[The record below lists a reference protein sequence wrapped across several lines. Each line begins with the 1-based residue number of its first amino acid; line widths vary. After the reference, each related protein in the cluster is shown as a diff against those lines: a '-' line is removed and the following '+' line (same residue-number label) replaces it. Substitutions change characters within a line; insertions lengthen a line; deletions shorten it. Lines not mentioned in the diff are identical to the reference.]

1 MIRMQGFEKLGVFYL
16 GRLYDIKKGSPLKEL
31 LLYDSKDLV
40 THAVCIGMTGSGK
53 TGLCISLIEEAAI
66 DNVPAILIDPK
77 GDVTNLLLT
86 FPRLQGQD
94 FLPWINEEDARK
106 KGLSPEEF
114 AEQQAALWREGLQ
127 KWGQDGNRIQR
138 LRDSAEFLIYTPGS
152 NAGLQIS
159 ILKSF
164 ATPPIEIIQDEE
176 LLQERINTTVTSL
189 LSLLGIEADPIKSR
203 EHILI
208 SNILAQCWRQ
218 GEDLDL
224 GRLIQLI
231 QSPPLK
237 RIGVLDLESFYPSK
251 DRFELAL
258 RLNNLLAAPGF
269 SLWLEG
275 DPLDVGQL
283 LYSPSGKPRISI
295 FYIAHLND
303 AQRMFFVS
311 LLLNQIVGWMR
322 TQSGTTSLRA
332 ILYIDEVFG
341 YLPPVANPPSK
352 LPLITLLKQARA
364 FGLGVVLATQNPID
378 LDYKALSNAGTW
390 FLGRLQT
397 ERDKERVLD
406 GLEGV
411 ALASQ
416 KGFSRQYFDRVLSG
430 LGKRIFLM
438 NNVHEDAPAVFET
451 RWAMSY
457 LRGPLTREQIKMLVE
472 PMKRQQKLLISPQT
486 TSKLSPAVASPA
498 PSALTMTSKKP
509 IIPPGIREYYMPYK
523 KDIGKQISMIYQ
535 PMLIGAAQIQYS
547 VPKEGIYT
555 TVEKVFITPVS
566 DKPIPVNWDEAKE
579 VDVKVPDLLEEPP
592 EDLPYTDLPP
602 AATNAKNYAYWE
614 KDFSNWLLRTQKLQL
629 FRSPSLNE
637 LSQFGETERDFRI
650 RLQQIAREKR
660 DQQVEKLRQKY
671 ASALARL
678 DERIRRAKMV
688 LEEQQAQA
696 KSREYEAAV
705 SIGETILGSFLGR
718 KSSTRATRATR
729 EISRTM
735 KEKRDK
741 EKAEEN
747 LKALQQEREKLE
759 AQFQSEINTIETKI
773 NPLTETFE
781 TVWYT
786 ATKTGIN
793 IQLVALVWVPS
804 NIN

>member
-86 FPRLQGQD
+86 FPSLQGQD

-237 RIGVLDLESFYPSK
+237 RVGVLDLESFYPSK
-251 DRFELAL
+251 DRFELAM

-269 SLWLEG
+269 NLWLEG
-275 DPLDVGQL
+275 DPLDVNQL
-283 LYSPSGKPRISI
+283 LYSSSGKPRISI

-406 GLEGV
+406 GLEGA

-416 KGFSRQYFDRVLSG
+416 KGFSRQYFDKVLSA
-430 LGKRIFLM
+430 LGKRIFLL

-472 PMKRQQKLLISPQT
+472 PMKRQQKLLISPQA
-486 TSKLSPAVASPA
+486 TSKPSPTVASPA
-498 PSALTMTSKKP
+498 PSALTMTSRKP
-509 IIPPGIREYYMPYK
+509 IIPPGIREYYVPYK
-523 KDIGKQISMIYQ
+523 KDMGKQMNLTYQ

-555 TVEKVFITPVS
+555 KVEKIFITPVS

-579 VDVKVPDLLEEPP
+579 VDVKVSDLLEEPP

-637 LSQFGETERDFRI
+637 LSKPGETERDFRI

-671 ASALARL
+671 ATAFARL
-678 DERIRRAKMV
+678 DERIRRAKMT
-688 LEEQQAQA
+688 LEEQEAQA
-696 KSREYEAAV
+696 KSQQYQTAV
-705 SIGETILGSFLGR
+705 SLGETILGSFLGR
-718 KSSTRATRATR
+718 KSGTRATRATR
-729 EISRTM
+729 EVSRTM

-747 LKALQQEREKLE
+747 LKALQQEKEKLE

-781 TVWYT
+781 TAWYAT
-786 ATKTGIN
+786 TKTGIQ
-793 IQLVALVWVPS
+793 IQLVALVWAPS
-804 NIN
+804 GTI